1 MPSYVVRNENFRD
14 EVIKVP
20 YPFDRFFIEELDN
33 IYIGFDT
40 FLDASFFFK
49 TDVILPISISQIDGT
64 IGDPETIRIVFTDDT
79 NETVGICD
87 ISLGADLGQVLSP
100 QGILVG
106 LITFDIAGLDRIVA
120 QADGQITSAIP
131 GDLTFSID
139 TCKVIKTK
147 NMQYVSLGGEAL
159 SGVVKIQARHG
170 VQWRDEAGTL
180 HLDVLGDVIEDT
192 AVTPPLLSVNGVK
205 NPTIWLTTPPES
217 NLRISTGKDD
227 IQFGQAK
234 DLTS

>member
-40 FLDASFFFK
+40 FIDASFFFK
-49 TDVILPISISQIDGT
+49 TDVELPISISQIDGT
-64 IGDPETIRIVFTDDT
+64 IGDPEMIRIVFTDAENT
-79 NETVGICD
+79 TVGNCD
-87 ISLGADLGQVLSP
+87 ISLGETIGQVLNP

-106 LITFDIAGLDRIVA
+106 LITFDMVGLDRIIA
-120 QADGQITSAIP
+120 QADGQLTTAIS
-131 GDLTFSID
+131 GDLTFAID

-147 NMQYVSLGGEAL
+147 NMQYIALGDQAL
-159 SGVVKIQARHG
+159 TDVVKIQARHG
-170 VQWRDEAGTL
+170 VQWRDENGTL

-192 AVTPPLLSVNGVK
+192 ANSRPLLSVNGVK
-205 NPTIWLTTPPES
+205 NPTIWLTTEPET
-217 NLRISTGKDD
+217 NLRISTDKDS
-227 IQFGQAK
+227 IEFGQAK
-234 DLTS
+234 DITS